1 MTDYEWLTELGLC
14 HKCRKER
21 AAPGKKFCYDCLS
34 AIREDSAKRYDPEKA
49 KKYQCRRREI
59 YREKKKAGICVRCSN
74 PATHGIYCYECSIKA
89 KRRSHKRAKI
99 RKLERHE
106 RGLIPDKRKEAGLCK
121 WCGKKAIEGLQ
132 CCEEH
137 QKIFSEAGEKGYES
151 NLRNGNNQWIN
162 EVEAWKKKNNWSH
175 SESI

>member
-1 MTDYEWLTELGLC
+1 MNDYEWLTEIGLC

-21 AAPGKKFCYDCLS
+21 TAPGKKFCFDCLD
-34 AIREDSAKRYDPEKA
+34 AIRENNAKRYDPEKA
-49 KKYQCRRREI
+49 KDYQNRRREI
-59 YREKKKAGICVRCSN
+59 YREKKEAGICVRCSRV
-74 PATHGIYCYECSIKA
+74 ATHGMYCYECSIKER
-89 KRRSHKRAKI
+89 KRSLERSRI

-121 WCGKKAIEGLQ
+121 WCGKQAIEGLQ

-162 EVEAWKKKNNWSH
+162 EVGAWKKKNNWSH

>member
-34 AIREDSAKRYDPEKA
+34 TIREDSAKRYDPEKA

-121 WCGKKAIEGLQ
+121 WCGKPAIEGLQ

-137 QKIFSEAGEKGYES
+137 QKIFSKAGKKGYES

-162 EVEAWKKKNNWSH
+162 EVVAWKRKNNWNR